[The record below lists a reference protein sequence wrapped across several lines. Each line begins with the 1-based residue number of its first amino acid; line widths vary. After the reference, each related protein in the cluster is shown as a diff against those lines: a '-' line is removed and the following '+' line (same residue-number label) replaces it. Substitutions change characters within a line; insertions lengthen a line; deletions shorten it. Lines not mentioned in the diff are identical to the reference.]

1 MKISVRL
8 ALICTALLFS
18 SSWTFGQ
25 EDKDIP
31 ISESLRQNSEK
42 WLIKIG
48 MINGK
53 KPPKL
58 KFGPYAT
65 ENRRGAGVSTDQTR
79 LIGPSSDPS
88 TQLKFALDVIPR
100 KTDTAY
106 VEASV
111 DMSKDSLRDVSVY
124 MATNLKPEELWVLI
138 LKEPSGTGIM
148 SLSDMVLTNGDEDI
162 EIYPVIGEARGK
174 SEFTAPKGITL
185 MQEGL
190 ILGSMQYYSGGSFAY
205 KKYIWSNN
213 SIEAHLQLITSAV
226 FASILETA
234 GYFEAVTLEDL

>member
-1 MKISVRL
+1 MKISGRL
-8 ALICTALLFS
+8 ILVCTVLFLS
-18 SSWTFGQ
+18 GVLTYGQ

-42 WLIKIG
+42 WLLKIG

-53 KPPKL
+53 KPPKV
-58 KFGPYAT
+58 KFGPYTT
-65 ENRRGAGVSTDQTR
+65 ENRRGAEASTDQTR
-79 LIGPSSDPS
+79 LIGPSSDKS

-111 DMSKDSLRDVSVY
+111 DMRKDSLRDVSVY

-138 LKEPSGTGIM
+138 MKEPTGTGIM

-162 EIYPVIGEARGK
+162 EIYPVIGEPQGK
-174 SEFTAPKGITL
+174 SEYTAPKGITL

-190 ILGSMQYYSGGSFAY
+190 ILGSMQYYSGGNFSY
-205 KKYIWSNN
+205 KKYIWINN
-213 SIEAHLQLITSAV
+213 STEPHLQLITAAV
-226 FASILETA
+226 LASIMETA
-234 GYFEAVTLEDL
+234 GYFESVTLAE

>member
-1 MKISVRL
+1 MKISGRL

-18 SSWTFGQ
+18 GALAYGQ

-53 KPPKL
+53 KPPKV
-58 KFGPYAT
+58 KFGPYTT
-65 ENRRGAGVSTDQTR
+65 ENRRGAGVTTDQTR
-79 LIGPSSDPS
+79 LIGPSTDES

-111 DMSKDSLRDVSVY
+111 DMRKDSLRDVSVY

-138 LKEPSGTGIM
+138 LKEPNGNGIM

-162 EIYPVIGEARGK
+162 EISPVVGDPLGK

-190 ILGSMQYYSGGSFAY
+190 ILGSMQYYSGGNFSY
-205 KKYIWSNN
+205 KKHIWINN
-213 SIEAHLQLITSAV
+213 SIEPHLQLITSAV

-234 GYFEAVTLEDL
+234 GYFEAVTLED

>member
-1 MKISVRL
+1 MKISGRL
-8 ALICTALLFS
+8 LLICTALLLS
-18 SSWTFGQ
+18 GALTFGQ

-42 WLIKIG
+42 WLMKIG

-53 KPPKL
+53 KPPKV
-58 KFGPYAT
+58 KFGPFTT

-79 LIGPSSDPS
+79 LIGPSTDKS

-111 DMSKDSLRDVSVY
+111 DMSKDSLRDVSVF

-138 LKEPSGTGIM
+138 MKEPSGTGIM

-162 EIYPVIGEARGK
+162 EIYPVVGDPLGK

-190 ILGSMQYYSGGSFAY
+190 ILGSMQYYSGGNFSY
-205 KKYIWSNN
+205 KKYIWINN
-213 SIEAHLQLITSAV
+213 SIEPHLQLITASV
-226 FASILETA
+226 FASIMETA
-234 GYFEAVTLEDL
+234 GYFETVTLEE

>member
-1 MKISVRL
+1 MKISGRL

-18 SSWTFGQ
+18 STVAFGQ

-58 KFGPYAT
+58 KFGPYTT
-65 ENRRGAGVSTDQTR
+65 ENRRGAEVSTDQTR
-79 LIGPSSDPS
+79 LIGPSSDAS

-111 DMSKDSLRDVSVY
+111 DMSKDSLRDISIY

-138 LKEPSGTGIM
+138 LKEPTRTGNM

-162 EIYPVIGEARGK
+162 EIYPVIGEPLGK

-190 ILGSMQYYSGGSFAY
+190 ILGSMQYYSGGNFSY
-205 KKYIWSNN
+205 KKFIWINN
-213 SIEAHLQLITSAV
+213 SIEPHLQLITASV

-234 GYFEAVTLEDL
+234 GYFETVTLED

>member
-18 SSWTFGQ
+18 SAWTFGQ

-205 KKYIWSNN
+205 KKYIWLNN
-213 SIEAHLQLITSAV
+213 SIEPHLQLITSAV

-234 GYFEAVTLEDL
+234 GYFEAVTLED

>member
-1 MKISVRL
+1 MRISGRL
-8 ALICTALLFS
+8 TIICTALVLSCLFAH
-18 SSWTFGQ
+18 GQ
-25 EDKDIP
+25 DKDKDIP

-53 KPPKL
+53 KPPKV
-58 KFGPYAT
+58 KFGPYVT
-65 ENRRGAGVSTDQTR
+65 ENRRGAEATTDRTR
-79 LIGPSSDPS
+79 LIGPSADKS

-100 KTDTAY
+100 KTDSAY

-111 DMSKDSLRDVSVY
+111 ETSKDSLRDVTVY
-124 MATNLKPEELWVLI
+124 MATNLKPDELWVLI
-138 LKEPSGTGIM
+138 LKEPTGTGIM

-162 EIYPVIGEARGK
+162 DIFSTVGDPLGK

-190 ILGSMQYYSGGSFAY
+190 ALGSMQYYSGGNFAY
-205 KKYIWSNN
+205 KKYIWINN
-213 SIEAHLQLITSAV
+213 SIEPHLQLVTAAV
-226 FASILETA
+226 FASIMEAA
-234 GYFEAVTLEDL
+234 GYFETVTLEE

>member
-1 MKISVRL
+1 MKISGRL
-8 ALICTALLFS
+8 TLICTALLFS
-18 SSWTFGQ
+18 GALAFGQ

-53 KPPKL
+53 KPPKV
-58 KFGPYAT
+58 KFGPYTT
-65 ENRRGAGVSTDQTR
+65 ENRRGSEVSTDQTR
-79 LIGPSSDPS
+79 LIGPSSDKS

-100 KTDTAY
+100 KTDTAH

-111 DMSKDSLRDVSVY
+111 DMSRDSLRDVSVY
-124 MATNLKPEELWVLI
+124 MATNLKPDELWVMI
-138 LKEPSGTGIM
+138 MKEPTGTGIM

-162 EIYPVIGEARGK
+162 EIYPVMGEPQGK

-190 ILGSMQYYSGGSFAY
+190 ILGSMQYYSGGNFAY
-205 KKYIWSNN
+205 KKYIWINN
-213 SIEAHLQLITSAV
+213 STESHLQMIAAAV
-226 FASILETA
+226 FASIMETA
-234 GYFEAVTLEDL
+234 GYFESVTLEE